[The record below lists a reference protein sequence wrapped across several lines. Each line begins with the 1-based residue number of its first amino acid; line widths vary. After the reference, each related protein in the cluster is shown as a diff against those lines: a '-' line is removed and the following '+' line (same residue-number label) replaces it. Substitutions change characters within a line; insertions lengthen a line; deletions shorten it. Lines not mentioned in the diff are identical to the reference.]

1 MMKKSFVSLLAASF
15 LGAVVAMAGYHFF
28 IQKPVFQTVAQRQDY
43 YLSNYPSDSS
53 LAAKVPEGLN
63 FIHAAKVVTPA
74 VVHIKTYYKVAE
86 GTGGSNEEILKYFFG
101 DPNGEGGGQLPGGQG
116 KEASGSG
123 VIITED
129 GYIISN
135 NHVVEDAEKIEVTLE
150 NQRSYEATLI
160 GTDPTT
166 DLSLLKIDDKNLP
179 FVKYGNSDDILVGEW
194 VLAVGN
200 PFNLNS
206 TVTAGIIS
214 AKARNI
220 NILRSKS
227 NFAVE
232 SFLQTDAVVN
242 PGNSGGA
249 LVNLNGEL
257 VGINTAIASP
267 TGSYTGYSF
276 AVPVDLVKKV
286 IDDILKYGEVQR
298 GLLGVSIA
306 DMTTVL
312 AKEKGIDYV
321 RGVYVAAVNDGSA
334 AKEIGMKEGDIITH
348 INGKEV
354 HTSSGLQEV
363 VARYRPGDKVKV
375 SYLRKGEKLE
385 GTAILK
391 NKLGEDKIVKKEEA
405 SIKRKLGAD
414 LQIVSKED
422 KKHLSITGG
431 AQVYRLYDG
440 LLKDS
445 GIREGFIIT
454 GIDKK
459 NVLAPEDVEVILNKV
474 TPGNGVLVEG
484 IYPNGKKQFVGLGW

>member
-1 MMKKSFVSLLAASF
+1 MMKNSFVSLLAASF

-28 IQKPVFQTVAQRQDY
+28 VQQPVFQTVAQRQDY
-43 YLSNYPSDSS
+43 SLSNYVSDSS
-53 LAAKVPEGLN
+53 LSAKVPDGLN
-63 FIHAAKVVTPA
+63 FIAAAKAVTPA

-86 GTGGSNEEILKYFFG
+86 GTGSNEEIFKYFFG
-101 DPNGEGGGQLPGGQG
+101 DPNGEGPNLGGQG

-135 NHVVEDAEKIEVTLE
+135 NHVVEGAEKIEVTLE
-150 NQRSYEATLI
+150 NQKTYDATLI

-179 FVKYGNSDDILVGEW
+179 FVKYGNSDNVLVGEW

-334 AKEIGMKEGDIITH
+334 AKEIGMKEGDIITS

-354 HTSSGLQEV
+354 YTSSGLQEV
-363 VARYRPGDKVKV
+363 VARYRPGDKLKV
-375 SYLRKGEKLE
+375 VYLRKGEKME
-385 GTAILK
+385 GTAVLK

-414 LQIVSKED
+414 LQVVNKED
-422 KKHLSITGG
+422 KKHLGIQGG
-431 AQVYRLYDG
+431 AQVYRLYEG

-445 GIREGFIIT
+445 GIKEGFIIT
-454 GIDKK
+454 SVDKK
-459 NVLAPEDVEVILNKV
+459 PVQTPQDLESILSKV
-474 TPGNGVLVEG
+474 VPGNGVLVEG

>member
-1 MMKKSFVSLLAASF
+1 MMMKKSFVSLLVASF
-15 LGAVVAMAGYHFF
+15 FGAVVALAGYHFF
-28 IQKPVFQTVAQRQDY
+28 IQQPIFQTVAQKQNY
-43 YLSNYPSDSS
+43 HLSHFASDSS
-53 LAAKVPEGLN
+53 LSVKVPEGLN
-63 FIHAAKVVTPA
+63 FIYAAKVVTPA

-86 GTGGSNEEILKYFFG
+86 GTGSNEEMFRYFFG
-101 DPNGEGGGQLPGGQG
+101 DPNGEDGPSPGGQG

-123 VIITED
+123 VIITAD
-129 GYIISN
+129 GYIVSN
-135 NHVVEDAEKIEVTLE
+135 NHVVEGAEKIEVVME
-150 NQRSYEATLI
+150 NQRSYEAVLI

-166 DLSLLKIDDKNLP
+166 DLALLKIDDKNLP
-179 FVKYGNSDDILVGEW
+179 FVKYGTSDDILVGEW

-220 NILRSKS
+220 NILRAKS

-249 LVNLNGEL
+249 LVNLRGEL

-306 DMTTVL
+306 DMTTAL

-321 RGVYVAAVNDGSA
+321 RGVYVAGVNDGSA
-334 AKEIGMKEGDIITH
+334 AKEIGMKEGDIITS
-348 INGKEV
+348 INGKEIV
-354 HTSSGLQEV
+354 SSAGLQEA
-363 VARYRPGDKVKV
+363 VARYRPGDKLKV
-375 SYLRKGEKLE
+375 SYLRKGEQME
-385 GTAILK
+385 GTAVLK

-414 LQIVSKED
+414 LQTVSKDD
-422 KKHLSITGG
+422 KKKLSLQGG

-440 LLKDS
+440 LLKDA

-454 GIDKK
+454 SIDKK
-459 NVLAPEDVEVILNKV
+459 AVQTPEDVEAILKTV
-474 TPGNGVLVEG
+474 LAGNGVLVEG
-484 IYPNGKKQFVGLGW
+484 LYPNGKKQFVGLGW

>member
-1 MMKKSFVSLLAASF
+1 MMKKPFASLILASF
-15 LGAVVAMAGYHFF
+15 LGAIFALGGYHFF
-28 IQKPVFQTVAQRQDY
+28 VQQPVFQTVAQKQEY
-43 YLSNYPSDSS
+43 SLSNFSSDSS
-53 LAAKVPEGLN
+53 MAAKVPEGLN
-63 FIHAAKVVTPA
+63 FIYAAKAVTPA

-86 GTGGSNEEILKYFFG
+86 GTGSNDEIFKYFFG
-101 DPNGEGGGQLPGGQG
+101 DPYGEGGPNPGGQG

-123 VIITED
+123 VIITAD
-129 GYIISN
+129 GYIVSN
-135 NHVVEDAEKIEVTLE
+135 NHVVEGAEKIEVILE
-150 NQRSYEATLI
+150 NERSYEAVLI

-166 DLSLLKIDDKNLP
+166 DLALLKIDDKNLP
-179 FVKYGNSDDILVGEW
+179 FVKYGNSDDIMVGEW

-220 NILRSKS
+220 NILRAKS

-249 LVNLNGEL
+249 LVNLRGEL

-306 DMTTVL
+306 DMTTTL
-312 AKEKGIDYV
+312 AKEKNIDYI
-321 RGVYVAAVNDGSA
+321 RGVYVAGVNDGSA

-348 INGKEV
+348 INGKEIY
-354 HTSSGLQEV
+354 TSSGLQEA
-363 VARYRPGDKVKV
+363 VARYRPGDKLKV
-375 SYLRKGEKLE
+375 SYLRKGDKME
-385 GTAILK
+385 GTAVLK

-414 LQIVSKED
+414 LQVVSKDD
-422 KKHLSITGG
+422 KKHLSLQGG

-445 GIREGFIIT
+445 GIRESFIIT
-454 GIDKK
+454 SIDKK
-459 NVLAPEDVEVILNKV
+459 NVQIPEDVEAILNKIL
-474 TPGNGVLVEG
+474 PGNGVLVEG
-484 IYPNGKKQFVGLGW
+484 VYPNGKKQFVGLGW